1 MSSNQP
7 DQLFWAT
14 RWTLRDVV
22 GLVVTAIVLGVVFF
36 LWGWAV
42 QLLSRILGDV
52 VTGLFYGVWFW
63 AGLILAYAIRKSGA
77 ALLGE
82 FGAALVAYALG
93 SALGSPMGALMLV
106 LGWVQG
112 LALEM
117 VFAWARFQHWGLVTM
132 LVAGAVAGTANVAVN
147 LAVDHGI
154 SLAVEVA
161 SSRGVNLVAP
171 PFLIFPHSAGIIIAI
186 LCIAIISG
194 TVLGGLVC
202 KILGDRLLAIAPVRQ
217 FLGTQLSYE
226 ESAQTRPS

>member
-1 MSSNQP
+1 MSSNQAE
-7 DQLFWAT
+7 QLFWAS

-22 GLVVTAIVLGVVFF
+22 ALVVTAIILGVVFY
-36 LWGWAV
+36 LWGWV
-42 QLLSRILGDV
+42 MQVLHRVLGDV
-52 VTGLFYGVWFW
+52 VAGLFYGVWFW

-82 FGAALVAYALG
+82 FGAGLIAYALG
-93 SALGSPMGALMLV
+93 TALGSPLGALMLV

-117 VFAWARFQHWGLVTM
+117 VFAWARFQHWGVLTM
-132 LVAGAVAGTANVAVN
+132 MVAGAIAGTASFAVH
-147 LAVDHGI
+147 LAVDHGV

-161 SSRGVNLVAP
+161 TSRGVNLIAP
-171 PFLIFPHSAGIIIAI
+171 PWLIFPYSGGVIIVI

-194 TVLGGLVC
+194 AVLGGLVC

-217 FLGTQLSYE
+217 FLGTQI
-226 ESAQTRPS
+226 P

>member
-1 MSSNQP
+1 MSSNQAE
-7 DQLFWAT
+7 QLFWAS

-22 GLVVTAIVLGVVFF
+22 ALVVTAIILGVVFY
-36 LWGWAV
+36 LWGWV
-42 QLLSRILGDV
+42 MQVLHRVLGDV
-52 VTGLFYGVWFW
+52 VAGLFYGVWFW

-82 FGAALVAYALG
+82 FAAGLIAYILG

-117 VFAWARFQHWGLVTM
+117 VFAWARFQHWGVLTM
-132 LVAGAVAGTANVAVN
+132 MVAGAIAGTASFAVH
-147 LAVDHGI
+147 LAVDHGV

-161 SSRGVNLVAP
+161 ASRGVNLVAP
-171 PFLIFPHSAGIIIAI
+171 PWLIFPHSGGVIIVI

-194 TVLGGLVC
+194 AILGGLVC

-217 FLGTQLSYE
+217 FIGTQI
-226 ESAQTRPS
+226 P

>member
-1 MSSNQP
+1 MAENHP
-7 DQLFWAT
+7 DQLFWST

-22 GLVVTAIVLGVVFF
+22 ALGVTAIVLGCVFY

-52 VTGLFYGVWFW
+52 VAGLFYGVWFW
-63 AGLILAYAIRKSGA
+63 AGLLLAYAIRKSGA

-117 VFAWARFQHWGLVTM
+117 VFAWARFQSWGLITM
-132 LVAGAVAGTANVAVN
+132 LVAGAVGGTASFAVK
-147 LAVDHGI
+147 LAVDHGV
-154 SLAVEVA
+154 SLAVDLAA
-161 SSRGVNLVAP
+161 SRNVNLVAP
-171 PFLIFPHSAGIIIAI
+171 PFLIFPHSAGIIIVI

-194 TVLGGLVC
+194 AVLGGLVC
-202 KILGDRLLAIAPVRQ
+202 KILGDRLLAVAPVRQ
-217 FLGTQLSYE
+217 FLGTPMS
-226 ESAQTRPS
+226 

>member
-1 MSSNQP
+1 MSSNQAE
-7 DQLFWAT
+7 QLFWAS

-22 GLVVTAIVLGVVFF
+22 ALVVTAIILGVVFY
-36 LWGWAV
+36 LWGWV
-42 QLLSRILGDV
+42 MQVLHRVLGDV
-52 VTGLFYGVWFW
+52 VAGLFYGVWFW

-82 FGAALVAYALG
+82 FGAGLIAYALG
-93 SALGSPMGALMLV
+93 TALGSPLGALMLV

-117 VFAWARFQHWGLVTM
+117 VFAWARFQHWGVLTM
-132 LVAGAVAGTANVAVN
+132 MVAGAIAGTASFAVH
-147 LAVDHGI
+147 LAVDHGV

-161 SSRGVNLVAP
+161 ASRGVNLLAP
-171 PFLIFPHSAGIIIAI
+171 PWLIFPYSGGVILVI

-194 TVLGGLVC
+194 AVLGGLVC

-217 FLGTQLSYE
+217 FLGTQI
-226 ESAQTRPS
+226 P